1 MVYRATD
8 TSNYRYIPL
17 NDFITISNIVTIHYF
32 EFAKDYVFSGEK
44 HNFWELLYV
53 DKGEVEILAED
64 VGYKLNQGDIV
75 FHKPNEFHSVWANR
89 KIAPNILIVSFVCN
103 SKDISFFN
111 NKILNLTTAD
121 IELLGKIYTEGKNT
135 FSTNL
140 NSAYT
145 FLEKKVTPDSF
156 ASEQLI
162 KIYLELFL
170 INLIRGSNSNEN
182 NKRISKTVKQKME
195 SNIVDEIIGYMNE
208 NIYKDFSFDDICSYF
223 YIGKTH
229 LKTMFKSKINK
240 GVMCYFQNLK
250 IEEAKKLIREGKY
263 NFTEISELLNYDS
276 VHYFSRC
283 FKKTTNMTPS
293 EYAVSIKSR

>member
-1 MVYRATD
+1 MVNRVTD

-44 HNFWELLYV
+44 HNFWEFLYV

-121 IELLGKIYTEGKNT
+121 IELLGKIYAEGKNT

-140 NSAYT
+140 NSTYP